1 MTIFIHDDRFLKLDE
16 SNLGLYEKV
25 LIEKLWVLLE
35 KHGYDLD
42 SASTGVFPC
51 PDFGYFELAGRYWRA
66 SLCIYFAGFSKAFIE
81 AGAGFLEP
89 WLFNSR
95 HAIELYTKGLLLY
108 VAWYQELH
116 HDFLKSGYKKQ
127 VDKIQIQND
136 HNPIT
141 IYNKYKKK
149 LETVLSSWDSDEN
162 CEPPELNKL
171 ILTKRGEDILS
182 EISEADPTS
191 FRFRYPS
198 LIHRHGKKGK
208 PHKIQ
213 EMSWKW
219 NEEKLFSVTGLSK
232 EAGIAFTH
240 VKIINSI
247 HDLFRELSDIGDCH
261 DAFYAYFGE
270 MQDIAGS

>member
-1 MTIFIHDDRFLKLDE
+1 MTIFIHDDRSLKIDT
-16 SNLGLYEKV
+16 SNLGVYEKHLV
-25 LIEKLWVLLE
+25 EKLWSLLE

-108 VAWYQELH
+108 VSWYQELNENS
-116 HDFLKSGYKKQ
+116 LKSGHKKQ
-127 VDKIQIQND
+127 IEKIKTA
-136 HNPIT
+136 HNPVA
-141 IYNKYKKK
+141 IYKEYKDK
-149 LETVLSSWDSDEN
+149 LEAVLSTWNSDEI
-162 CEPPELNKL
+162 CEVPELDKL

-198 LIHRHGKKGK
+198 LLHRLGEKESFQR
-208 PHKIQ
+208 IQ
-213 EMSWKW
+213 QMSWEW
-219 NEEKLFSVTGLSK
+219 NEEKLFPVTGLPR
-232 EAGIAFTH
+232 EAGVAFTH
-240 VKIINSI
+240 VKVINNM
-247 HDLFRELSDIGDCH
+247 HDLFKELSDIGDYH
-261 DAFYAYFGE
+261 DTLYAHLEELQGFACE
-270 MQDIAGS
+270 W

>member
-1 MTIFIHDDRFLKLDE
+1 MTIFIHDDRSLKIDT
-16 SNLGLYEKV
+16 SNLGVYEKHLV
-25 LIEKLWVLLE
+25 EKLWSLLE

-108 VAWYQELH
+108 VSWYQELNE
-116 HDFLKSGYKKQ
+116 DSLKSGHKKQ
-127 VDKIQIQND
+127 IEKIKTA
-136 HNPIT
+136 HNPVT
-141 IYNKYKKK
+141 IYKEYKDK
-149 LETVLSSWDSDEN
+149 LEAVLSTWNSDEI
-162 CEPPELNKL
+162 CEAPELDKL
-171 ILTKRGEDILS
+171 ILTERGEDILS

-198 LIHRHGKKGK
+198 LLHRRGKKESFQR
-208 PHKIQ
+208 IQ
-213 EMSWKW
+213 QMSWEW
-219 NEEKLFSVTGLSK
+219 NEEKLFPVTGLPR
-232 EAGIAFTH
+232 EAGVAFTH
-240 VKIINSI
+240 VKVINNM
-247 HDLFRELSDIGDCH
+247 HDLFKKLSDIGDYH
-261 DAFYAYFGE
+261 DTLYAHLEELQGFACE
-270 MQDIAGS
+270 W